1 MRGFT
6 LLELLIAIFITAL
19 LAAGTVGLVFQFS
32 ETNERVTARM
42 DELDRLQAAKSRLAT
57 DIQQFVPRRP
67 VADEFNNL
75 QPALISDDET
85 LLILTRHGWP
95 RSVISPSRRSDLQR
109 IEYQLIAIDDDR
121 CRMGLTSEQWAQR
134 DNLEGQCLIRRF
146 RQHLEAE
153 ADNPWREQVVLAP
166 VRAVSFGF
174 EARDREGSM
183 ETHDEWPPSAPAGDP
198 EPASLRAVT
207 AEIEYGSFGSA
218 VFRWLVPGDVLP
230 EPDEEGQL

>member
-32 ETNERVTARM
+32 ETNERVTSRM

-57 DIQQFVPRRP
+57 DIQQFAPRRP
-67 VADEFNNL
+67 VSDEFNNL
-75 QPALISDDET
+75 QPALISDEDT
-85 LLILTRHGWP
+85 LLTLTRHGWP

-109 IEYQLIAIDDDR
+109 VEYLMVNIDDDR
-121 CRMGLTSEQWAQR
+121 CRMGLSSEQWAQR
-134 DNLEGQCLIRRF
+134 NNLEGFCLVRRF

-166 VRAVSFGF
+166 VNDISFRF
-174 EARDREGSM
+174 EAHDADGDM
-183 ETHDEWPPSAPAGDP
+183 ETHDTWPPSVPSGEP

-207 AEIEYGSFGSA
+207 TEIEYAGFGPA
-218 VFRWLVPGDVLP
+218 GFRWLVPGDVLP
-230 EPDEEGQL
+230 ESDAEDVP